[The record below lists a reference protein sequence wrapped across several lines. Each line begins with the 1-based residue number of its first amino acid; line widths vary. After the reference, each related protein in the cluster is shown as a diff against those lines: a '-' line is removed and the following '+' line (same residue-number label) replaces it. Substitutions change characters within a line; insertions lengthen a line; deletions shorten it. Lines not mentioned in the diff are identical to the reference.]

1 MKKILIANRGEIAL
15 RIVRACRD
23 AGYASVAI
31 ASEVDRQAP
40 HARLADERYILKG
53 IAPRETYLNQQ
64 AILEI
69 ALRSGADA
77 IHPGYGFLS
86 ENEVFAAAVEASGLT
101 FIGPPADTIARLGD
115 KVAAREIARK
125 VGAPLLPSLEGALTV
140 DKARAFVAEHGLPVI
155 VKAQNG
161 GGGRGMRIVRDLTE
175 LEAQIA
181 AAQREALIAFGRAEC
196 FLERYVEHARHVE
209 TQCLADTHGRV
220 VVLSTR
226 DCTLQRRQQKLVEEA
241 PAPFLS
247 AEQHAAVVDA
257 SIKILSAGGYRGAG
271 TCEFLLTPEGR
282 IFFLEV
288 NTRVQVEHP
297 VTEEVT
303 GVDIIRAMF
312 RIAEGE
318 PLPADMPTPR
328 GHAIEFRINAEDPWA
343 DFRPTPGRIAKLH
356 LPAGPG
362 VRLDFGY
369 VEGDSVPP
377 SYDSLIGKVIVTGRD
392 RSEAIARARR
402 ALAEIQVGG
411 VATVIPLHRAI
422 LERPE
427 FSSEQP
433 DAFTVFTR
441 WIDNEVSNLAAA
453 ATTVAGNE
461 VPTSEAMAEPQDSS
475 AAPAAASPMEPP
487 RYRIGIKAPLA
498 GMILEICVREGDR
511 IAPGD
516 MVAVMESMK
525 MEQPI
530 IAEISGVVARINVA
544 KGGFIEMDA
553 DILGLD

>member
-31 ASEVDRQAP
+31 ASEIDRQAP
-40 HARLADERYILKG
+40 HTRLADERHIMKG
-53 IAPRETYLNQQ
+53 NAPRETYLNQE

-77 IHPGYGFLS
+77 IHPGYGFLA
-86 ENEVFAAAVEASGLT
+86 ENEGFAAAVEAFGLT
-101 FIGPPADTIARLGD
+101 FIGPPADAIARLGD
-115 KVAAREIARK
+115 KVAARAIARQ
-125 VGAPLLPSLEGALTV
+125 VGAPLLPSFEGALTV

-161 GGGRGMRIVRDLTE
+161 GGGRGMRIVRELAE

-181 AAQREALIAFGRAEC
+181 AAEREALIAFGRGEC

-209 TQCLADTHGRV
+209 TQCLADAHGRV

-247 AEQHAAVVDA
+247 AEQHARLVDA
-257 SIKILSAGGYRGAG
+257 SIRILSAGGYRGAG

-297 VTEEVT
+297 VSEEVT

-318 PLPADMPTPR
+318 RLPAEMPAPR
-328 GHAIEFRINAEDPWA
+328 GHSIEFRINAEDPWA
-343 DFRPTPGRIAKLH
+343 DFRPTPGRITKLH
-356 LPAGPG
+356 LPSGPG

-392 RSEAIARARR
+392 RAEAIARARR
-402 ALAEIQVGG
+402 AMAEIQVGG

-427 FSSEQP
+427 FSSDQP
-433 DAFTVFTR
+433 GAFTVFTR

-453 ATTVAGNE
+453 AVATGNAAS
-461 VPTSEAMAEPQDSS
+461 PSEAMAVPGGSS
-475 AAPAAASPMEPP
+475 PAAAPPMEPP
-487 RYRIGIKAPLA
+487 RYRVGIKAPLA
-498 GMILEICVREGDR
+498 GMILELCVREGDR
-511 IAPGD
+511 VTPGD

-553 DILGLD
+553 DILGVD

>member
-23 AGYASVAI
+23 AGYTSVAI

-40 HARLADERYILKG
+40 HARLADECHILKG
-53 IAPRETYLNQQ
+53 TAPRETYLNQE
-64 AILEI
+64 AILET

-86 ENEVFAAAVEASGLT
+86 ENEVFAAAVGASGLT
-101 FIGPPADTIARLGD
+101 FIGPPADAIARLGD
-115 KVAAREIARK
+115 KVAARAIARQ
-125 VGAPLLPSLEGALTV
+125 VGAPLLPSFERALTV
-140 DKARAFVAEHGLPVI
+140 DKARSFVAEHGLPVI

-161 GGGRGMRIVRDLTE
+161 GGGRGMRIVRDPAE

-196 FLERYVEHARHVE
+196 FLERYIEHARHVE

-247 AEQHAAVVDA
+247 AEQHARIVDA

-271 TCEFLLTPEGR
+271 TCEFLLTPEGQA
-282 IFFLEV
+282 FFLEV

-297 VTEEVT
+297 VSEEVT

-318 PLPADMPTPR
+318 PLPVEMPAPR
-328 GHAIEFRINAEDPWA
+328 GHAIEFRINAEDPRA

-356 LPAGPG
+356 LPTGPG

-377 SYDSLIGKVIVTGRD
+377 SYDSLIGKVIVSGSD

-402 ALAEIQVGG
+402 ALAEIQVSG
-411 VATVIPLHRAI
+411 VATVIPLYRGI

-427 FSSEQP
+427 FASEAP
-433 DAFTVFTR
+433 GSFTIFTR
-441 WIDNEVSNLAAA
+441 WIDEEASKLAA
-453 ATTVAGNE
+453 TDVTGND
-461 VPTSEAMAEPQDSS
+461 VSSS
-475 AAPAAASPMEPP
+475 AAVEEPFERSPAPPTPSPAEAP
-487 RYRIGIKAPLA
+487 RYRVGIKAPLA
-498 GMILEICVREGDR
+498 GMILELSVREGDR
-511 IAPGD
+511 VTPGD

-544 KGGFIEMDA
+544 KGDFVEMDA
-553 DILGLD
+553 DILGVD